1 MRPKV
6 KDGLCSAVRVAA
18 WGSVLLS
25 LYLGQIFV
33 SLLKEIKK
41 CKMVRLQ
48 D

>member
-33 SLLKEIKK
+33 SLPFLSLGE
-41 CKMVRLQ
+41 LPA
-48 D
+48 DGL